1 MTPKI
6 IDNYLEENLFSK
18 FYKLCKKV
26 VDSGEKFPTAIYH
39 IDYPKNKKELRL
51 HNFCTGEVYRWNE
64 NSYDADFKHYDVKKV
79 TNHNGSYKSKYFKKV
94 KINKNT
100 LINDSLDNEAF
111 SLLDKYY
118 QNYLR
123 PTALKISLF
132 IYSPQQGIYYHEHS
146 KDDKVTCVYL
156 YPKKSVATLFKEYST
171 PEWKLNRASIFS
183 GNTLHGVS
191 YDSEEFRA
199 TLSIRIRKVN
209 A

>member
-39 IDYPKNKKELRL
+39 IDYPQNKKELRL
-51 HNFCTGEVYRWNE
+51 HNFCTGEVYRWDE

-79 TNHNGSYKSKYFKKV
+79 TNHNGSNKSNYYKRV

-100 LINDSLDNEAF
+100 LINDDLDNEAF
-111 SLLDKYY
+111 YLLNECY
-118 QNYLR
+118 QRHL
-123 PTALKISLF
+123 PSFTARLSLF
-132 IYSPQQGIYYHEHS
+132 IYSPQQGIYYHKHS

-156 YPKKSVATLFKEYST
+156 YPKKSVATLFKDHPT
-171 PEWKLNRASIFS
+171 PDL
-183 GNTLHGVS
+183 GVES
-191 YDSEEFRA
+191 CFYF
-199 TLSIRIRKVN
+199 
-209 A
+209 